1 MSQPDLLQHRFPGL
15 LARLPRVPLATLPTP
30 VRDAELQTDTASS
43 HISIK
48 DDGCTG
54 ELYGGNKVRKLEYL
68 FGRIDRDRIDRVA
81 TYGTVASNH
90 ALATAVYTRSLG
102 LQPICFL
109 AHQTRTPLA
118 AAALARHLELGTQL
132 VPFRGNRSARIAI
145 QRRVLQ
151 GRRAT
156 VIPMGGSSWTGCV
169 GFITAGLELSEQIG
183 ADLLPC
189 PDRLYIATG
198 TMGTAAGLALGL
210 ALAERPVEVHAVR
223 VSNTTIASRPVLDR
237 LMRKCCYMLNRL
249 DPEFPVEL
257 HQKARVELR
266 DDFFGPGYAK
276 TTPET
281 DAAIALADEQA
292 GLNLE
297 ATYTGKAFAA
307 LLRDLRNSAVEVG
320 RSLFWNTY
328 STTPSATGGPLDLAK
343 LPEEFRSYFGQDL
356 PSSSSDPV

>member
-1 MSQPDLLQHRFPGL
+1 MNQPDLLQLRFPGL
-15 LARLPRVPLATLPTP
+15 LTRLPRIPLATPPTP
-30 VRDAELQTDTASS
+30 VRDAELRVGSASS
-43 HISIK
+43 RISIK
-48 DDGCTG
+48 DDGRTG

-68 FGRIDRDRIDRVA
+68 FGRVDRDRIDRVA

-90 ALATAVYTRSLG
+90 ALATAVYTRRLG
-102 LQPICFL
+102 LQPVCFL

-118 AAALARHLELGTQL
+118 AATLARHLGLDTEL
-132 VPFRGNRSARIAI
+132 VVFRGNRSARIAT

-156 VIPMGGSSWTGCV
+156 VIPMGGSSWAGCV
-169 GFITAGLELSEQIG
+169 GFITAGLELSEQIDAG
-183 ADLLPC
+183 LLPR

-223 VSNTTIASRPVLDR
+223 VSDTSIANRPVLDR
-237 LMRKCCYMLNRL
+237 LMRKCCDMLNRL
-249 DPEFPVEL
+249 DSKFPAEL
-257 HQKARVELR
+257 HRKARVELR
-266 DDFFGPGYAK
+266 DEFFGPGYAK

-292 GLNLE
+292 GLYLE

-307 LLRDLRNSAVEVG
+307 LLSDLRRSTIGGG
-320 RSLFWNTY
+320 RCLFWNTY
-328 STTPSATGGPLDLAK
+328 STTPSITGGPPVLAN
-343 LPEEFRSYFGQDL
+343 LPEEFRRYFDQD
-356 PSSSSDPV
+356 